1 MAKHES
7 LTEALAA
14 FQADLPKVGKN
25 STNPHFK
32 SKYASLEDITE
43 VVLPALAKH
52 GLAWMTLP
60 MVDVDRGFVLRY
72 KLVHESGEYESGE
85 WPLPDAKS
93 TAQALGSALTYAR
106 RYTLGAVTGIAP
118 DEDDDG
124 NAAQSAKAPK
134 SQPAMP
140 PEVAVTT
147 IGAASNM
154 TELQK
159 IWEQV
164 GRAGATGFPEVIAA
178 KDKRKAELSEPRPDA
193 G

>member
-1 MAKHES
+1 MAEHKS

-14 FQADLPKVGKN
+14 FQAELPKVGKN

-52 GLAWMTLP
+52 GLAWVTLP
-60 MVDVDRGFVLRY
+60 TVEPERGFVLRY
-72 KLVHESGEYESGE
+72 ELRHDNGESVSGQ

-134 SQPAMP
+134 SQPTMP

-147 IGAASNM
+147 LSAASNM
-154 TELQK
+154 SELQK

-164 GRAGATGFPEVIAA
+164 GRAGAAGLPEVIAA
-178 KDKRKAELSEPRPDA
+178 KDKRKAELSERPDA
-193 G
+193 

>member
-7 LTEALAA
+7 LIEALAA
-14 FQADLPKVGKN
+14 FQAELPKVGKN
-25 STNPHFK
+25 STNPHFR

-43 VVLPALAKH
+43 VVLPALARH
-52 GLAWMTLP
+52 GLAWVTLP
-60 MVDVDRGFVLRY
+60 VVDVDRGFVLRY
-72 KLVHESGEYESGE
+72 KLMHESGEYESGE

-124 NAAQSAKAPK
+124 NAAQSAKRPQVEPK
-134 SQPAMP
+134 MP

-147 IGAASNM
+147 LRSATSV
-154 TELQK
+154 EKLQS
-159 IWEQV
+159 IWNEV
-164 GRAGATGFPEVIAA
+164 GKAGVSGHPDVIAA
-178 KDKRKAELSEPRPDA
+178 KDQMKAQLA
-193 G
+193 

>member
-1 MAKHES
+1 MAEHKT
-7 LTEALAA
+7 LTAALAA

-25 STNPHFK
+25 STNPHFR

-52 GLAWMTLP
+52 GLAWVTLP
-60 MVDVDRGFVLRY
+60 TVDPERGFVLRY
-72 KLVHESGEYESGE
+72 ELRHDNGDSLSGE

-124 NAAQSAKAPK
+124 NKAQEAKRTAPK
-134 SQPAMP
+134 AEPAMP

-147 IGAASNM
+147 IGAASTM
-154 TELQK
+154 AELQK

-164 GRAGATGFPEVIAA
+164 GRAGAAGFPEVIAA
-178 KDKRKAELSEPRPDA
+178 KDRKKSELS
-193 G
+193 